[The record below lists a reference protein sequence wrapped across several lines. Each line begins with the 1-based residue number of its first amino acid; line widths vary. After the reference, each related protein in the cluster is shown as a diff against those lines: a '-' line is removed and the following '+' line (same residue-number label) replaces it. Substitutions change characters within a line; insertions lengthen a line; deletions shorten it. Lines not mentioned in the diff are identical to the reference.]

1 MRTNRTILQEI
12 KTTSKL
18 LDEATLLGRQKEAI
32 QYSDKYEQLMVEL
45 RGRMKG

>member
-18 LDEATLLGRQKEAI
+18 LDEATLLGRQKEVI

-45 RGRMKG
+45 RGRMRG